1 MRSARPPN
9 SGPNSSLLFMCV
21 IAKAAYAGS
30 AKVTNAKPRD
40 CCELLSRMTCGAPRR
55 GQGQA
60 TGGRRIEAPQRG
72 FTAERLCVARLP
84 TLTSA
89 AAVGCLTH
97 ALD

>member
-60 TGGRRIEAPQRG
+60 EGDCNRG
-72 FTAERLCVARLP
+72 AAVQIYCRVPWAAAA
-84 TLTSA
+84 LTSA
-89 AAVGCLTH
+89 GAVGRLAQ
-97 ALD
+97 ALA